1 MPSID
6 GLIYIL
12 KISFEPNELKTKN
25 LCERDFRANEI
36 FKIIFDKTNYEGPLN
51 LYFLDKV
58 F

>member
-36 FKIIFDKTNYEGPLN
+36 FKIIFDKN
-51 LYFLDKV
+51 
-58 F
+58 